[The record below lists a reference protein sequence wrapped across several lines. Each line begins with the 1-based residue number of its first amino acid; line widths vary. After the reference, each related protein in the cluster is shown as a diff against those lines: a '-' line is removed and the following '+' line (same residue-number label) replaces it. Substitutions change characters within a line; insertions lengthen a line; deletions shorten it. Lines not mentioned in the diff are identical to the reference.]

1 MEGVILCSVC
11 GDRQGLPDGS
21 ACPQCGGTRAPM
33 PVVDPAD
40 RAREHLHNRAM
51 QTRATLAALAGL
63 LDQYGLAE
71 DFADSLT
78 AIGNAV
84 HRRYNEMVNEL

>member
-1 MEGVILCSVC
+1 MEGVILCPVC
-11 GDRQGLPDGS
+11 GDRQGLPDGR
-21 ACPQCGGTRAPM
+21 ACPRCGGTRAPM
-33 PVVDPAD
+33 PAVDPAD
-40 RAREHLHNRAM
+40 RARDHLDNRAM

-78 AIGNAV
+78 AISNAV
-84 HRRYNEMVNEL
+84 RRRHNEMADEL